1 MKLPRFRIKTLMVVV
16 AVVAFATWGWVLF
29 AGMDAESKKFILV
42 IVGTLGAVPVF
53 ALSVATLAS
62 VLGRW
67 SQPAAHGGDKAG
79 ERAATARDTIDRHLD
94 RIWREER

>member
-16 AVVAFATWGWVLF
+16 AGAAFATWGWVLF

-67 SQPAAHGGDKAG
+67 SQPAEHGGDKAG